1 MRARPFG
8 RTGAALPVIGEGTWN
23 MERDDPEAAVAAI
36 RESIDL
42 GMTHIDTA
50 ELYGSGQVE
59 KLVARAILGDRD
71 RVYLVSKVL
80 PSNASKKG
88 AVAACERSLARLG
101 TDRLDLY
108 LLHWPGSH
116 PLADTVAAFE
126 QLRADGKIRA
136 WGVSNFDVPDLEEL
150 AKVAPVEQVAC
161 NQVLYHVAERTIEH
175 AVQPWCRA
183 RGIPIVAYS
192 PLGSGR
198 FPASRSAGGQVLAR
212 VAAARGLTPQQIAL
226 SFIVRD
232 EDVFAIPK
240 ASSLEHVRSNAAAGD
255 VVLSA
260 AEVDAIDRAFPRGRA
275 RALPTL

>member
-1 MRARPFG
+1 MRSRAFG

-23 MERDDPEAAVAAI
+23 MERDDTDAAVAAI

-88 AVAACERSLARLG
+88 TITACERSLARLG
-101 TDRLDLY
+101 TDHLDLY

-126 QLRADGKIRA
+126 QLCADGKIRA
-136 WGVSNFDVPDLEEL
+136 WGVSNFDVSDLEAL
-150 AKVAPVEQVAC
+150 AAIAPVERVAC
-161 NQVLYHVAERTIEH
+161 NQVLYHLAERAIEH
-175 AVQPWCRA
+175 AVGPWCRA

-198 FPASRSAGGQVLAR
+198 FPSSRSAGGQVLAR
-212 VAAARGLTPQQIAL
+212 IAAARRLTPQQVAL
-226 SFIVRD
+226 AFIVRD
-232 EDVFAIPK
+232 DDVFAIPK
-240 ASSLEHVRSNAAAGD
+240 ASTLEHVRSNAAAGD

-260 AEVDAIDRAFPRGRA
+260 DEIDAIDRAFPRGRS

>member
-1 MRARPFG
+1 MRTRPFG
-8 RTGAALPVIGEGTWN
+8 RTGATLAVIGQGTWN
-23 MERDDPEAAVAAI
+23 MERDDPAEAVAAI
-36 RESIDL
+36 REAIDL

-59 KLVARAILGDRD
+59 KLVARAMRNDRD

-88 AVAACERSLARLG
+88 AIAACERSLARLG

-116 PLADTVAAFE
+116 PLAETVAAFE
-126 QLRADGKIRA
+126 QLCADGKIRA
-136 WGVSNFDVPDLEEL
+136 WGVSNFDVADLEEL
-150 AKVAPVEQVAC
+150 AAVAPVERIGC
-161 NQVLYHVAERTIEH
+161 NQVLYHVAERAIEH
-175 AVQPWCRA
+175 TVIPWCRD

-198 FPASRSAGGQVLAR
+198 FPSARSAGGQALAR
-212 VAAARGLTPQQIAL
+212 IAAARGLTPQQVAL
-226 SFIVRD
+226 AFVVRED
-232 EDVFAIPK
+232 DVFAIPK
-240 ASSLEHVRSNAAAGD
+240 ATSLEHVRSNAAAGD

-275 RALPTL
+275 RSLPTL